1 MLRLSKYL
9 NNLIEKDHRGIKL
22 GLGPMLGF
30 KQFRNA
36 AIIIGDVALLR
47 RIHNGQF
54 DLGRL
59 RIKGATAP
67 TAWNAVLGC

>member
-1 MLRLSKYL
+1 
-9 NNLIEKDHRGIKL
+9 
-22 GLGPMLGF
+22 MLGF